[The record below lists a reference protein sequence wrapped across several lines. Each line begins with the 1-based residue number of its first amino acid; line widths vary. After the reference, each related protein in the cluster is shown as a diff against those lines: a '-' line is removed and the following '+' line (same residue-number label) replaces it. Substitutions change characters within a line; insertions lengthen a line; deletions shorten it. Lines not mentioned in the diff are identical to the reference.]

1 MKRIDP
7 VKSREKRK
15 AALPRSRRPAPSQA
29 GRHHTA
35 GLSLLEVMV
44 ALLLLTIAAAMIAS
58 MLDRSLFFADRGE
71 GKSREIE
78 EHYALVALLQRQ
90 VQAGWF
96 NPRTK
101 KVEISG
107 DRDLVRLVTAIPFQ
121 AGTGRVVMAFYRYNP
136 DDNTLYYLE
145 KKDFYNTEY
154 SDMVPD
160 YSEMTALISGAR
172 GLGLEFDETTT
183 TVTLTYG
190 PRSYAFRPW
199 CAARSTE
206 EVAGG

>member
-1 MKRIDP
+1 M
-7 VKSREKRK
+7 
-15 AALPRSRRPAPSQA
+15 
-29 GRHHTA
+29 A

-44 ALLLLTIAAAMIAS
+44 ALLLLTITAAMIAS
-58 MLDRSLFFADRGE
+58 MLDRSLFFADKGE

-107 DRDLVRLVTAIPFQ
+107 HRDLVRLVTTVPFQ
-121 AGTGRVVMAFYRYNP
+121 AGPGRVVMAFYRYNP
-136 DDNTLYYLE
+136 DNNTLYYLE
-145 KKDFYNTEY
+145 KKDFYNIDY
-154 SDMVPD
+154 SEMVPD
-160 YSEMTALISGAR
+160 YSEMIALVSMAQ
-172 GLGLEFDETTT
+172 GLGLDFDEATT
-183 TVTLTYG
+183 TVTLTCG
-190 PRSYAFRPW
+190 PLSYAFRPW
-199 CAARSTE
+199 CAAGVAE